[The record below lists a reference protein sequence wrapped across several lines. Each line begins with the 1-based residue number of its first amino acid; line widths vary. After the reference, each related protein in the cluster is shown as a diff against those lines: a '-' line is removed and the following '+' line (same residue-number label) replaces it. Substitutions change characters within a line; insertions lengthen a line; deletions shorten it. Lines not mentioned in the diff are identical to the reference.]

1 MKKLAT
7 AKRVF
12 QTRGFAGIGATL
24 KTKYADKWL
33 GKEHNWCYGKFVEL
47 RGNEVTIDGCL
58 FSLDSDA
65 IATKIKSS
73 FLFGEYEKP
82 EREAI
87 RRFLDPNLPVVEFG
101 GSVGV
106 VACITN
112 RRLAD
117 PRHHIVVEAN
127 PALIPILKK
136 NRDLN
141 QCQFEILPCM
151 VGYGS
156 EQGTFYAS
164 TTNFLTS
171 TSISSDF
178 SESANLTSV
187 KTTNLLSVLEQ
198 NQFPRCTLICD
209 IEGGEADLLDH
220 ESAVLSDRV
229 SMLMMEV
236 HDQLLGKERAA
247 QVLDQIHQIGFETV
261 FSETDTYVFQN
272 RRI

>member
-33 GKEHNWCYGKFVEL
+33 GKEHNWCYGKLVEL

-58 FSLDSDA
+58 FSLDSAA
-65 IATKIKSS
+65 IATRIKSS

-87 RRFLDPNLPVVEFG
+87 RRFLNPNLPVVEFG

-127 PALIPILKK
+127 PALIPILQK

-151 VGYGS
+151 VGYGGD
-156 EQGTFYAS
+156 QGTFYAS

-171 TSISSDF
+171 TSISGDI
-178 SESANLTSV
+178 SESANLTTV
-187 KTTNLLSVLEQ
+187 KTTNLSSVLEQ
-198 NQFPRCTLICD
+198 HRFARCTLICD
-209 IEGGEADLLDH
+209 IEGGEADLLKH
-220 ESAVLSDRV
+220 ESDVLSDRV

-236 HDQLLGKERAA
+236 HDHLLGEERAA
-247 QVLDQIHQIGFETV
+247 QVLDQIHGIGFETV
-261 FSETDTYVFQN
+261 FAETNTYVFQN
-272 RRI
+272 RRM